1 MAYIPW
7 VRVRGVADLKGVVH
21 DLGVSV
27 VVVDA
32 QDGGSGHCSVG
43 STLTARVSPHD
54 LCGLHRR

>member
-7 VRVRGVADLKGVVH
+7 VRVCGVADLKGVVH

-32 QDGGSGHCSVG
+32 QDGGSGHCGVG
-43 STLTARVSPHD
+43 STLTA
-54 LCGLHRR
+54 